1 MVLRKWK
8 VWGPAAALG
17 GLIYGFSPYMV
28 SQGLGHVVFTFVP
41 LPPFIALTVVSIM
54 RRSGSP
60 RRLGIQLGLLVV
72 AQYLIS
78 PEVLAEVVIFTFA
91 ALACVAISRR
101 ADLAEFGRTLLAPF
115 GLALAV
121 AAALLAYPVWM
132 LLAGPHHFAGPTIGI
147 TNGFHNDLLNF
158 GVPGPLDRVSLGMR
172 SVGAHLN
179 VGSDPTEGGGYIGV
193 PLLILTG
200 ILLWLSRRSPR
211 MQLTAVLFV
220 GAALLSLGPHLAVDG
235 HLTDTPLP
243 FLLLDHLP
251 FVDNILPSRINF
263 EVGAFLAAMIA
274 FGLDDLHR
282 ASAHANPLTTRRRL
296 PIQRWGGTI
305 FIGAILAVLVITQLP
320 EWPYT
325 GAPASALPANIL
337 QAIPAGDPVA
347 ITYPYDTFLNMQPM
361 VWQVEDSFDFR
372 LLGGYAYRSDSTGH
386 STSAA
391 LMKPRG
397 LQQLLANQSGI
408 SSYGELYGPALPV
421 GPALVADTR
430 ASLSKYDV
438 RLVIVDRAE
447 VGSGPVMELF
457 YAALGP
463 PTLSSGEFSSWV
475 GWHGWPR
482 VEQFLPHIVPRLL
495 RPVNDAKLSG
505 AITLDSAAPA
515 WIQVTKVEFLLT
527 DKSHHVT
534 LVAQG
539 SPTLWGWIAK
549 WNTANVANG
558 SYSLQ
563 CIGYDASGA
572 SGVSRARPDHDQELM
587 VCRPSVPCVAATG
600 GPRWTCRSRGDDR
613 HKSSATPHR
622 R

>member
-1 MVLRKWK
+1 M
-8 VWGPAAALG
+8 
-17 GLIYGFSPYMV
+17 
-28 SQGLGHVVFTFVP
+28 
-41 LPPFIALTVVSIM
+41 
-54 RRSGSP
+54 
-60 RRLGIQLGLLVV
+60 
-72 AQYLIS
+72 
-78 PEVLAEVVIFTFA
+78 
-91 ALACVAISRR
+91 
-101 ADLAEFGRTLLAPF
+101 
-115 GLALAV
+115 

-132 LLAGPHHFAGPTIGI
+132 LLAGPHHFAGPTIDI

-475 GWHGWPR
+475 DWHGWPR

-495 RPVNDAKLSG
+495 RPVNDAELSG

-563 CIGYDASGA
+563 SIGYDASGA
-572 SGVSRARPDHDQELM
+572 SRVQRARPDHDQELM

-613 HKSSATPHR
+613 NKSSATFHR